1 MDTLLE
7 WDRQLFYL
15 INHGLNHPL
24 LDGAIWLIT
33 CLGLGWVQ
41 TLLLLGWTL
50 APWRGHRHTEGASRW
65 KTVFL
70 PGGLALLLSG
80 LTVQALKQLLPRM
93 RPSNLPEAIVAF
105 DERIFYN
112 SFPSGHTATS
122 FALACWVWWRV
133 RTTPYRWLGYCIW
146 IIAGLVGLSR
156 VYRGVHYPIDVVVG
170 ALIGVVWGFVL
181 YRVQSYYEANRR

>member
-24 LDGAIWLIT
+24 LDGAMWSVT
-33 CLGLGWVQ
+33 SLGLGWVQ
-41 TLLLLGWTL
+41 ALLLLGWTL
-50 APWRGHRHTEGASRW
+50 APWIGRRHTEGTSRW
-65 KTVFL
+65 KTIFL

-93 RPSNLPEAIVAF
+93 RPSNLPDAIVAI

-122 FALACWVWWRV
+122 FALVCWIWGRV

-146 IIAGLVGLSR
+146 AIAGLVGLSR
-156 VYRGVHYPIDVVVG
+156 VYRGVHYPLDVVAG
-170 ALIGVVWGFVL
+170 ALVGIVWGFVI